1 MTDTHTPS
9 YDITLYRHHTIHEG
23 GGETTL
29 ITCEDEG
36 SALTF
41 EQLLTALEPWGAE
54 YGPFSATG
62 CSLKFDLLKD
72 TLLSDARFEE
82 NTETVYEIEILP
94 IHEGT
99 DPAWDMNRVW
109 FALEPKH

>member
-1 MTDTHTPS
+1 MTDPR
-9 YDITLYRHHTIHEG
+9 YDITLYRHHTTHEG
-23 GGETTL
+23 GEETTL

-41 EQLLTALEPWGAE
+41 EDLLTALEPWGAE

-62 CSLKFDLLKD
+62 CALKFNLLKD
-72 TLLSDARFEE
+72 TLLSDARFAE

-94 IHEGT
+94 IHEKN